1 MLEPGP
7 EVLEEP
13 VWYAPLRSPAWFLPL
28 IRPGAP
34 KLVFTAQAGS
44 EADPDRAVRRGLPM
58 YLAEAVR
65 FTTDAQA
72 AISFER
78 ASVLRGYS
86 VRADVV
92 LAGDGDDRSVVVRLD
107 GPADHAVVERG
118 AIGSGGLET
127 ALADLPGAVTA
138 AFRAFGVRSVWSTVW
153 APPTPGY
160 ALPQVRAH
168 EMCRWLGDPA
178 NCSPRP
184 RETAEENRDRRQAVL
199 GALRP
204 LSDLAQRVPSPFTAF
219 LFFAG
224 LAAARDAGSG
234 LHLEFRLPANA
245 VCMNATDP
253 RDPVFRMSVLVFRLL
268 GDPVIAG
275 QRARAIV
282 TDDPDFRHW
291 LTRTEAVT

>member
-13 VWYAPLRSPAWFLPL
+13 VWYAPLRSPAWFLPP

-34 KLVFTAQAGS
+34 NVVFTAPA
-44 EADPDRAVRRGLPM
+44 ADDDDPDRAVRRGLPM

-72 AISFER
+72 ATSFAG
-78 ASVLRGYS
+78 ASLLRPS
-86 VRADVV
+86 TVRADVV
-92 LAGDGDDRSVVVRLD
+92 LAGAADDRSAIVTLE
-107 GPADHAVVERG
+107 GPADHSVVERG
-118 AIGSGGLET
+118 AVGIDGLET
-127 ALADLPGAVTA
+127 ALAALPGTLTA
-138 AFRAFGVRSVWSTVW
+138 ALRAFGIRSVWSAVW
-153 APPTPGY
+153 ASPVQGY
-160 ALPQVRAH
+160 ALRQVCAH

-178 NCSPRP
+178 NCVPRP
-184 RETAEENRDRRQAVL
+184 EETPEETRDRRQAVL

-204 LSDLAQRVPSPFTAF
+204 LSGLAQRVASPFTAF

-245 VCMNATDP
+245 MCMNATDP
-253 RDPVFRMSVLVFRLL
+253 RDPVFRLSVLVFRLL
-268 GDPVIAG
+268 GDPVIAS

-282 TDDPDFRHW
+282 TDDPDLRHW